1 MPQEDTPQITAGK
14 PGRRW
19 RYVFG
24 AALLALAGIIAAPFL
39 YLSYAGGLAGVL
51 QTQLSARLG
60 GAPVS
65 IGDVGV
71 ELRLPSM
78 FFTLVA
84 NDVEI
89 SLDDSRI
96 MVPQA
101 RAEFSPQS
109 LLKVEPSEVALSGLD
124 VEQNVSR
131 EGWQHSNAGGL
142 FAAMAAGGRD
152 ESGRAGTPR
161 QIMIDNAG
169 LTLRQPGA
177 DGDILQF
184 GNVELSMAVAEDGT
198 FIASLEGQRE
208 TENDKGGVIALTA
221 IGDFTSRHMRL
232 DVVAE
237 AFSAAALHLS
247 FRRCRSP
254 LPSGRLSGS
263 ASLVVAEARLQ
274 AADIDMVSIGG
285 SIDMSAV
292 RLPRLD
298 YDTASVVMGYQRESG
313 RLSLAQ
319 GEVTLADGRT
329 IALSGDVDGLND
341 DVVQLAFRFR
351 GNNGRS
357 TKSTPIGPTAW
368 PPARAGLME
377 RFAGGNLTTS
387 PSR

>member
-84 NDVEI
+84 HEVEI
-89 SLDDSRI
+89 SLDDSQI

-124 VEQNVSR
+124 VDLTVSR
-131 EGWQHSNAGGL
+131 EGWQQSKAGGL

-152 ESGRAGTPR
+152 ESGRVGTPR

-208 TENDKGGVIALTA
+208 TENEKGAYCAHRNQRFHQPGP
-221 IGDFTSRHMRL
+221 RL
-232 DVVAE
+232 DAVAE
-237 AFSAAALHLS
+237 AFRQRRSHLS

-254 LPSGRLSGS
+254 LPRR
-263 ASLVVAEARLQ
+263 AV
-274 AADIDMVSIGG
+274 IGK
-285 SIDMSAV
+285 
-292 RLPRLD
+292 RQPCC
-298 YDTASVVMGYQRESG
+298 
-313 RLSLAQ
+313 
-319 GEVTLADGRT
+319 
-329 IALSGDVDGLND
+329 
-341 DVVQLAFRFR
+341 
-351 GNNGRS
+351 RS
-357 TKSTPIGPTAW
+357 QI
-368 PPARAGLME
+368 
-377 RFAGGNLTTS
+377 AGGGYGID
-387 PSR
+387 RRH